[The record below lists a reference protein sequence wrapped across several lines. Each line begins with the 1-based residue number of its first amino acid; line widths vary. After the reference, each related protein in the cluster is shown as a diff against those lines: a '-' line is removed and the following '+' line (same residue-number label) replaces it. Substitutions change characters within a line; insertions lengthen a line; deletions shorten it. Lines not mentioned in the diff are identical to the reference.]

1 MTTRSFAPTNF
12 SSGSVGSPGSSRA
25 RRRRTALLGA
35 GTLLAIGCAE
45 APFSLHTQDN
55 DLQTLKPTLARLQQA
70 PVPKAPMNGSGHAMV
85 YVFAGPERRGPKEA
99 APPAEVER
107 TLIGYDLTDGKQVFA
122 VPAEVRSRFAVAQ
135 GVIFHREGASEL
147 VLRDAQSGA
156 ARARVTLE
164 PGETLAGLTADEA
177 RAESRRIWDSING
190 PNLDQNIVPTRSRAT
205 LVLRKGSD
213 HSVSYVRLRKL

>member
-1 MTTRSFAPTNF
+1 MTTRSVAPANF
-12 SSGSVGSPGSSRA
+12 SSCSALSPGSSRA
-25 RRRRTALLGA
+25 RLRRTALLGA

-107 TLIGYDLTDGKQVFA
+107 TLIGYDLTDGSAAERAFDGGRPGEAVF
-122 VPAEVRSRFAVAQ
+122 VPAAGSTDESDGWYLAYVYDPARNGSDLVILDASDFGGAAVATIHLPQ
-135 GVIFHREGASEL
+135 RVPYGFHGNWIT
-147 VLRDAQSGA
+147 G
-156 ARARVTLE
+156 
-164 PGETLAGLTADEA
+164 
-177 RAESRRIWDSING
+177 
-190 PNLDQNIVPTRSRAT
+190 
-205 LVLRKGSD
+205 
-213 HSVSYVRLRKL
+213 HS